1 MTTCFGTAR
10 PGTPVGPLSINYV
23 INIEHI
29 IIILCADVF
38 FSFVIELIF
47 FMVLNIIINMLLYI
61 TEFRYKKIVL
71 IINRMTTVMFWYS

>member
-29 IIILCADVF
+29 IICAYVF

>member
-1 MTTCFGTAR
+1 MTTFFGTAR

-23 INIEHI
+23 INIEQ
-29 IIILCADVF
+29 LSFDVF
-38 FSFVIELIF
+38 FCFVIELIF
-47 FMVLNIIINMLLYI
+47 FMILKIIINMLLYI